1 MNYKIKHV
9 LENLPSRPGVYFMKD
24 ITGKI
29 IYIGKAK
36 NLKNRVSSYFNSTK
50 KNIKTQLLVSNID
63 DIEYVL
69 ASSEEDAFSLESN
82 LIKENQPK
90 YNIMLKDDKLF
101 PYIRID
107 KKELFPEIR
116 VVRKVKP
123 DGAEYFGPYV
133 TGLRVSEI
141 VSIIKSVFPI
151 RQCKINFEKT
161 TKKKRMC
168 LFGDMGKCLG
178 PCVGGITN
186 EKYLRIIDDVIE
198 FLNGKNF
205 KVKKILT
212 DKMNACAESQDFEQA
227 IVYRNQLEMLE
238 KSENHI
244 LSNLA
249 RDENFDCFAI
259 GAEDGFVGLNIT
271 SVRNGKTVQDK
282 NVILETI
289 EETLQE
295 CLELYVLQYYEENL
309 MPSEVLV
316 NTELSPELENILSSR
331 GSKKISVKVPK
342 IGPKKKIMDVAE
354 SNVHEKLAKNLTIC
368 KTREKMSKGAVLELA
383 NILNLNVV
391 PNRIECYDISNI
403 SGTNSV
409 ASMIVFI
416 DGVPAKK
423 EYRKFKIKTV
433 EGPNDFESLAEVLT
447 RRFGRLLENDEDF
460 ARPDLI
466 VIDGGLGQLSAVKNV
481 MDKFNLAIPLISL
494 AKQEE
499 EIFTTQSNESIKLP
513 ADNNVRKLLQRVRD
527 EAHRFAIT
535 FHRQERDKN
544 FFKKQ

>member
-90 YNIMLKDDKLF
+90 YNILLKDDKLF

-116 VVRKVKP
+116 VVRRVKP
-123 DGAEYFGPYV
+123 DNAEYFGPYV

-141 VSIIKSVFPI
+141 VSIIKSVFPV

-161 TKKKRMC
+161 RNKKRMC

-178 PCVGGITN
+178 PCVGGVTN
-186 EKYLRIIDDVIE
+186 EQYLAIIEDVID
-198 FLNGKNF
+198 FLNGKNH

-212 DKMNACAESQDFEQA
+212 EKMNSCADAQDFEQA

-238 KSENHI
+238 RSESYI

-249 RDENFDCFAI
+249 KDENFDCFAI
-259 GAEDGFVGLNIT
+259 GAEDGFVCININC
-271 SVRNGKTVQDK
+271 VRNGKTIQDK
-282 NVILETI
+282 NIVLETV

-295 CLELYVLQYYEENL
+295 CLESFILQYYEENL
-309 MPSEVLV
+309 MPSEILV
-316 NTELSPELENILSSR
+316 NLELSQELEIVLQQRHN
-331 GSKKISVKVPK
+331 KKTSVRAPK
-342 IGPKKKIMDVAE
+342 IGTKKKIMDVAQ
-354 SNVHEKLAKNLTIC
+354 SNVSEKLAKNLTIC

-383 NILNLNVV
+383 ELLNLETA

-403 SGTNSV
+403 SGTDSV

-423 EYRKFKIKTV
+423 EYRKFKIRTV
-433 EGPNDFESLAEVLT
+433 EGANDFASLAETLT
-447 RRFGRLLENDEDF
+447 RRFDRLMENDEKF
-460 ARPDLI
+460 TRPDLI
-466 VIDGGLGQLSAVKNV
+466 VIDGGLGQLSAVKQV
-481 MDKFNLAIPLISL
+481 MDNYQLNIPLISL

-499 EIFTTQSNESIKLP
+499 EIFTTQSSESIKLP

-535 FHRQERDKN
+535 FHRELRDKN
-544 FFKKQ
+544 FFK